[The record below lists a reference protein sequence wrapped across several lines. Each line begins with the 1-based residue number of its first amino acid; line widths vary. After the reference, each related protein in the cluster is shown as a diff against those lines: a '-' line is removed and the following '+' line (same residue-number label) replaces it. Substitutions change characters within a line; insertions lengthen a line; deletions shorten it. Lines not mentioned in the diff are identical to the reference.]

1 MTSRSTSFLP
11 RIGGLLLCL
20 AAAACGGGPDAAKLT
35 DEGYASLGKS
45 DWKNARADFDAALA
59 QLKTTDAGYLRAKLG
74 SIEALVQLEPAK
86 AKDEFVALAA
96 GMASQVKASDF
107 ISVASK
113 LTGKQAFT
121 EAVAVLE
128 AGLKAFP
135 EDPKVRAVGDAI
147 VKAAQNAPDPEAK
160 KALESLSGLGYTG
173 G

>member
-11 RIGGLLLCL
+11 RFGGLLLCL

-86 AKDEFVALAA
+86 AKDEFLALASSMSA
-96 GMASQVKASDF
+96 QVKSSDF

-113 LTGKQAFT
+113 LTSKGAFPQAID
-121 EAVAVLE
+121 VLA

-135 EDPKVRAVGDAI
+135 EDQKVRDVGNAI
-147 VKAAQNAPDPEAK
+147 KLAAEKAADPEAV
-160 KALESLSGLGYTG
+160 KALKSMGYL
-173 G
+173 

>member
-11 RIGGLLLCL
+11 RFGGLVLCL
-20 AAAACGGGPDAAKLT
+20 VAAACGGAPDAAKLT

-45 DWKNARADFDAALA
+45 DWKNARADFEAALA

-86 AKDEFVALAA
+86 AKDDFLALAA
-96 GMASQVKASDF
+96 AMTSQVKAADY

-113 LTGKQAFT
+113 LTGKQAFA

-135 EDPKVRAVGDAI
+135 DDPKVRAVGDAI
-147 VKAAQNAPDPEAK
+147 AKAAKNAPDPAAA
-160 KALESLSGLGYTG
+160 KALESLKGLGYVDG
-173 G
+173 